1 MLTIRCNNCS
11 KSYKLPT
18 DKLPQGKK
26 FALPCPNCKAK
37 ITVDLREPA
46 PTMNLTRTRRSF
58 KPGGLKKK
66 FTRKNGKSQPELS
79 GIALK
84 KKILNSVEELPS
96 MPQVVEKAKKVMA
109 SRTSGIKELTR
120 VIETD
125 QAIASRMI
133 KLANSAFYGL
143 SGKVTT
149 VMKANTMLGQQ
160 TLREVITTAG
170 YSKLMDHTLVGYGYA
185 SGDLWRHSIAVGLGA
200 RIIAEIKKVEDT
212 DAAYLAGLIHD
223 SGKIVLDPY
232 IMERKAQFKQFLKD
246 ESLTFL
252 KAERHLLGFDHAHI
266 ASAICKKWNI
276 PDEIAK
282 AVRYHHTPAF
292 SESNTLSYIVHL
304 ADQIAKSGGLGYEE
318 DDYLA
323 EIEAGVLE
331 FLGLSQNAVQMISS
345 KIIETMLKF
354 QD

>member
-1 MLTIRCNNCS
+1 MVTIRCQNCS
-11 KSYKLPT
+11 KSYKIPT

-26 FALPCPNCKAK
+26 FALPCPNCKAR
-37 ITVDLREPA
+37 IPIDLRKPVSNTSLRRTGRPIKPNGFKRKFA
-46 PTMNLTRTRRSF
+46 P
-58 KPGGLKKK
+58 
-66 FTRKNGKSQPELS
+66 KNGKTQPQLT

-84 KKILNSVEELPS
+84 KKILASIDELPP

-109 SRTSGIKELTR
+109 QKTSGIKELTR

-143 SGKVTT
+143 SGKITT

-170 YSKLMDHTLVGYGYA
+170 YSKLMDQTLDGYGYA

-200 RIIAEIKKVEDT
+200 RIIAEIKKFDDT
-212 DAAYLAGLIHD
+212 DAAYLAGLMHD
-223 SGKIVLDPY
+223 SGKIVLDPF
-232 IMERKAQFKQFLKD
+232 ILERKAQFSSFLED

-266 ASAICKKWNI
+266 ASAICNKWNV

-282 AVRYHHTPAF
+282 AVRYHHTPSF
-292 SESNTLSYIVHL
+292 SERNTLAHIVHL
-304 ADQIAKSGGLGYEE
+304 ADQIATSGGLGYEE

-323 EIEAGVLE
+323 EIEEGVLE